1 MTSTLYSRDI
11 LRLATML
18 VSGERLGSPDATAET
33 RSPTCGSMIE
43 TDICCDEGGALS
55 AIAFRANACALGQA
69 SAAILRAN
77 AVGHDCQSLEQVR
90 AGLAD
95 CLKGEADA
103 PVIWPDLATLE
114 VARDYPAR
122 HAAILLPYDA
132 VLAAFQKPADQYG
145 N

>member
-1 MTSTLYSRDI
+1 MTETLYSRDI
-11 LRLATML
+11 LRFAAML
-18 VSGERLGSPDATAET
+18 VAGERLESPDATAEK
-33 RSPTCGSMIE
+33 RSPTCGSRIE
-43 TDICCDEGGALS
+43 ADICCDEGGAIS

-77 AVGHDCQSLEQVR
+77 AVAHDCQSLEQVR

-95 CLKGEADA
+95 SLKGEADA
-103 PVIWPDLATLE
+103 PAIWPDLATLE

-132 VLAAFQKPADQYG
+132 VLAAFYKAG
-145 N
+145 